1 MNNIILASSSP
12 RRRELLEK
20 YHVGH
25 KVVESKIIE
34 KINFK
39 DRPEQIAMT
48 LAFNKAYYVSKGY
61 KEDIVIGADTIVV
74 FNNQILGKPK
84 DELDAARILRLLS
97 DREHV
102 VITGI
107 SLINLDK
114 NIKIIDFEKTL
125 VKFRKLDKNSINRY
139 INTKE
144 PFDKAGAYGIQGY
157 GALLVERINGCYNNV
172 VGLPLVK
179 LDHLLNKHFDI
190 SVL

>member
-114 NIKIIDFEKTL
+114 NIKIIDFEK
-125 VKFRKLDKNSINRY
+125 
-139 INTKE
+139 
-144 PFDKAGAYGIQGY
+144 P
-157 GALLVERINGCYNNV
+157 
-172 VGLPLVK
+172 
-179 LDHLLNKHFDI
+179 
-190 SVL
+190 